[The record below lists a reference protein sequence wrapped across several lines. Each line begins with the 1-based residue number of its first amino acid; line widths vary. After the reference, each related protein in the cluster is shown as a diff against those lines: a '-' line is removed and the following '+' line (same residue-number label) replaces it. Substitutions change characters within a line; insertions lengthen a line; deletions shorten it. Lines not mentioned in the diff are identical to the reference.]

1 MDLITKLWILQN
13 PTPEECIVLAE
24 GSREFFLFAL
34 IQTTFVLTGG
44 L

>member
-1 MDLITKLWILQN
+1 MNWITSLLTLQIQK
-13 PTPEECIVLAE
+13 CVDFIVLE
-24 GSREFFLFAL
+24 GENKEFYWFAL